1 MALRSLKLKK
11 SLNKTPNHT
20 IFGFSEQPQL
30 NNGNVLEEI
39 KKLPGLVAA
48 TDIAGMMYQGKNAG
62 RIS

>member
-1 MALRSLKLKK
+1 M
-11 SLNKTPNHT
+11 NKTPNHT